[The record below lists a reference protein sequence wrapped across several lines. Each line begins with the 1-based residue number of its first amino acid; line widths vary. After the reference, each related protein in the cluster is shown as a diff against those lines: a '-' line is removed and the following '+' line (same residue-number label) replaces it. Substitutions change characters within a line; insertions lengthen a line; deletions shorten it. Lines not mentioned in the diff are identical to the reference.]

1 MKTFDLANKIR
12 TNLLI
17 TINNELNEYKTRKNV
32 GFFLNSKPLKEYE
45 KLYEKFVIIER
56 NSITGTVGT
65 YKKETYSD
73 NFYKVPLKLKFPTIE
88 ETDISTHKITLTK
101 NVLKTKRKKT
111 QKVNILKKNKYDT
124 QQKKISGSI
133 KSLRYFCSHLK
144 DYENQESKIIR
155 VNSHVLRRKKYN
167 KIGSN
172 SYILSVKSFELK
184 EENKPKHRQ
193 SVIQLQKMWDDNK
206 VKTSLKKK
214 QTSSFFDNYLNDNKN
229 NKNNKKKNILLLND

>member
-1 MKTFDLANKIR
+1 MKTLDLANKIR

-56 NSITGTVGT
+56 NAITGTIGT
-65 YKKETYSD
+65 YKKETYSA
-73 NFYKVPLKLKFPTIE
+73 NFYKVPLKLKYPTIE

-101 NVLKTKRKKT
+101 NVFKTKRKKT
-111 QKVNILKKNKYDT
+111 QKINILKKNKYDT
-124 QQKKISGSI
+124 QQKRISGSI

-144 DYENQESKIIR
+144 DYEYQESKIIR
-155 VNSHVLRRKKYN
+155 VNSHILRRKKYN

-184 EENKPKHRQ
+184 EEKKPKHRQ
-193 SVIQLQKMWDDNK
+193 SVIQLQKIWSDNK
-206 VKTSLKKK
+206 VKSSLKEENLN
-214 QTSSFFDNYLNDNKN
+214 FFDRNQQVNIINERNYKN
-229 NKNNKKKNILLLND
+229 NILLFND